1 MTTGGDR
8 VWDSGLQPERTSLA
22 WLRLSLALVGLALAS
37 LRFTW
42 PIIGAWSLV
51 PAALVTVAAVV
62 LMGRSRRRYLDV
74 HTTPGSGRPHDL
86 PDGRLTA
93 TAAVAALLLAA
104 TALVVVVR

>member
-42 PIIGAWSLV
+42 PMLGAWSLV
-51 PAALVTVAAVV
+51 PTALVAAAAVV
-62 LMGRSRRRYLDV
+62 LTGRSRRRYLHAHD
-74 HTTPGSGRPHDL
+74 TLLAGRPHDL

-104 TALVVVVR
+104 TALVVVVG